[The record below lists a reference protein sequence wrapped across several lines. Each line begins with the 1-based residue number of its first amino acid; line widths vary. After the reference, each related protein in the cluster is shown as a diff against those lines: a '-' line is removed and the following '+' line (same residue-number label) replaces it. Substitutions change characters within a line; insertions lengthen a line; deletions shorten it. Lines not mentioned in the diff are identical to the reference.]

1 MAAPARKTAAAPA
14 EVPAPAALAEVPSP
28 APLIGLN
35 LAFAASRM
43 LMTAVELDLF
53 GTLDGAPATEAE
65 LRRRLNLHPRY
76 ARTFLD
82 ALLAHGLLRRE
93 DDRYHNTELAAMF
106 LVPGKPRYIGGFIEV
121 ATRVQWQAWSRFT
134 RALRTGEHQDDSP
147 VDDGNELFRTRPDED
162 PDRIRRFMA
171 AMDTH
176 TGRAGTEIAERI
188 DWSGYE
194 SVADLGGARGN
205 LLAHLVRRL
214 PGVRGVN
221 VDRAPA
227 RPFFDEHVAA
237 LGVADRVSFLEAD
250 FFHDPLPATDVL
262 VYGHV
267 LHEWSQDT
275 RAMLVRRAYEALP
288 PAGSLVIYDRM
299 LDDEAP
305 DRDALLLS
313 LTFMLTSPGGGEYR
327 ISECDEWLREAGFQD
342 ISFTPVLDN
351 HTLAIARK

>member
-1 MAAPARKTAAAPA
+1 MAASARTTAADSATAPG
-14 EVPAPAALAEVPSP
+14 PAAGPVPSP
-28 APLIGLN
+28 APLIRLN
-35 LAFAASRM
+35 LAFASSRM
-43 LMTAVELDLF
+43 LMSAVELDLF
-53 GTLDGAPATEAE
+53 TVVEEAPATEAE
-65 LRRRLNLHPRY
+65 LRRRLNLHSRF
-76 ARTFLD
+76 AGTFLD
-82 ALLAHGLLRRE
+82 ALVAHGLLSVQ
-93 DDRYHNTELAAMF
+93 DGRYAGTALASEF

-162 PDRIRRFMA
+162 PDRVRRFMA

-176 TGRAGTEIAERI
+176 TGRAGAEIAKRL
-188 DWSGYE
+188 DWSGYG

-205 LLAHLVRRL
+205 LLAHLVRRRPHL
-214 PGVRGVN
+214 RGVN

-227 RPFFDEHVAA
+227 RPFFDEHITA
-237 LGVADRVSFLEAD
+237 LGLADRVSFLEAD
-250 FFHDPLPATDVL
+250 FFHDPLPAADVL
-262 VYGHV
+262 IYGHV

-288 PAGSLVIYDRM
+288 AGGSLVIYDRM
-299 LDDEAP
+299 LDDASP

-327 ISECDEWLREAGFQD
+327 VGECAEWLREAGFQD
-342 ISFTPVLDN
+342 VTFSPVLDN